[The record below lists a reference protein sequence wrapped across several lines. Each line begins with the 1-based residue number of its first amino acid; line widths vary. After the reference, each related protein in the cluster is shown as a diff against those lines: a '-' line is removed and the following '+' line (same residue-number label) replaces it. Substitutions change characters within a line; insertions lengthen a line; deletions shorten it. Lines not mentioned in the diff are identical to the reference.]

1 MKKIIFL
8 VTIIFLFSCYFGHAQ
23 KAGEKI
29 QIESNGSWYDGKI
42 LKVIAAE
49 KNYFISYD
57 GWSES
62 RNEWVGVERIIGFAQ
77 AEEEPLPA
85 PKKFK
90 VGDRVEA
97 EYGMIPGP
105 ATVIEVG
112 ENKYHIQNDK
122 KVFGT
127 RWVTEKQIK
136 KL

>member
-8 VTIIFLFSCYFGHAQ
+8 VTIIFLFSCYVGHAH
-23 KAGEKI
+23 KSGEKI

-42 LKVIAAE
+42 LKVNAAE
-49 KNYFISYD
+49 KKYFVSYD
-57 GWSES
+57 RWSES
-62 RNEWVGVERIIGFAQ
+62 WNEWVGVERIIGFAQ

-90 VGDRVEA
+90 VGDCVEA
-97 EYGMIPGP
+97 EYGMISGP
-105 ATVIEVG
+105 ATVIEVC
-112 ENKYHIQNDK
+112 ENKYHIQYDK
-122 KVFGT
+122 MVFGT